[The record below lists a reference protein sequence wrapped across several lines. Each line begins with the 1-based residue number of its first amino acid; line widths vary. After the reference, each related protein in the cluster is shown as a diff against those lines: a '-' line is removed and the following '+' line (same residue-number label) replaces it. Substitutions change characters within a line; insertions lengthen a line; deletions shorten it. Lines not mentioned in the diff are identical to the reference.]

1 MGSIMSVRTSCLTA
15 AALLAFLSQTA
26 LAESTCT
33 GVVTG
38 LSGKYDPSKGTGYL
52 AVRSGST
59 TQSRQIGELFN
70 GDNVEVVGR
79 QGKWVEIA
87 TSTHSQAWVF
97 SKYLEVSC
105 VEQAIEAGRTNPSFD
120 CRKARLPDEIAICQ
134 SPDLAELDLT
144 MSAGYKV
151 LRATKGKA
159 YAEELGRPFLKLRMA
174 CGNDDQCIYDRQ
186 IEAIQAYIMAGAPIT
201 LPNWATNEDE
211 GDDEVVAS
219 TQENTQ
225 ASQELTASVQQN
237 TQAQAQTAQASI
249 QIASAVSENT
259 QAIVANT
266 DAMQANA
273 ASAQSVAQSVQAN
286 AAATEQVAS
295 AVNDAAQLSA
305 EKADEMNKRI
315 ADLSAQIATLSKVLE
330 EQKKQQVESTD
341 IEEKPAIEQ
350 TIVAINLRIEVLQKE
365 FTEKEVTFGRY
376 LTSIK
381 PNDRDLYLTARKAS
395 QLYPK
400 VPYYIPGTNETGE
413 FWVEPK
419 VTDTGE
425 LMFNFRLIDPAAE
438 NDTTRSLINM
448 NLEQLE
454 LSQKA
459 LFKLFKNSVIAHEKK
474 IRENYTKRVICFPTD
489 QCPEERQKGEK
500 GKTSTEVVFMIYE
513 DGSTGGR
520 LQQNKGA
527 FQEGVN
533 FSIDSA
539 LLLQAYLA
547 HVIKEAKLEFESGTR
562 TQKQLDEMFQ

>member
-1 MGSIMSVRTSCLTA
+1 MRILYLVCGFLVVA
-15 AALLAFLSQTA
+15 LSQTA
-26 LAESTCT
+26 AAESSCT
-33 GVVTG
+33 GIVVG
-38 LSGKYDPSKGTGYL
+38 LSNKYDPSTGSGYL
-52 AVRSGST
+52 ALRSGAT
-59 TQSRQIGELFN
+59 TQSTQIGELFN
-70 GDNVEVVGR
+70 GNNVEVVGQ
-79 QGKWVEIA
+79 QGKWLNIV
-87 TSTHSQAWVF
+87 TSNNRQGWVF

-105 VEQAIEAGRTNPSFD
+105 NEEATNSERTNPSFD
-120 CRKARLPDEIAICQ
+120 CNRATLPDEIAICQ
-134 SPDLAELDLT
+134 SPQLAELDLT
-144 MSAGYKV
+144 IAAGYKV
-151 LRATKGKA
+151 LKATKGNA
-159 YAEELGRPFLKLRMA
+159 YAEELGRPLLKLRMA
-174 CGNDDQCIYDRQ
+174 CGSDPQCIFDRQ
-186 IEAIQAYIMAGAPIT
+186 VEAIQAYMMAGAPIT
-201 LPNWATNEDE
+201 LPNWATNEDDTE
-211 GDDEVVAS
+211 AELVAS
-219 TQENTQ
+219 TEVNTQ

-237 TQAQAQTAQASI
+237 TQAITTNTE
-249 QIASAVSENT
+249 AV
-259 QAIVANT
+259 
-266 DAMQANA
+266 
-273 ASAQSVAQSVQAN
+273 
-286 AAATEQVAS
+286 
-295 AVNDAAQLSA
+295 QLSA

-315 ADLSAQIATLSKVLE
+315 ADLSAQISTLSKVLE
-330 EQKKQQVESTD
+330 EQKKQQEQTTD
-341 IEEKPAIEQ
+341 NEEKPAIEQ
-350 TIVAINLRIEVLQKE
+350 TILAINLRIELLQKE
-365 FTEKEVTFGRY
+365 FTEKDAIFSRY

-381 PNDRDLYLTARKAS
+381 PNDLDLYLTARKAS

-419 VTDTGE
+419 VTDAGE

-459 LFKLFKNSVIAHEKK
+459 LFKLYKNSVVAHEKK
-474 IRENYTKRVICFPTD
+474 IRENYTKRVICFPTE

-562 TQKQLDEMFQ
+562 TQEQLDEMFQ